1 MPGAPSDRRSCP
13 RQVERVRRRGKIL
26 AGMGIRAGEMELS
39 VKSVKEDS
47 GNDVKGGNDNLSL
60 FCCQNRRCVAY
71 GTRGAGNL
79 RFAGRIG
86 KHKDIRLLQCR
97 TCKKRFSQRKGTV
110 FYRAHMPVEKVVS
123 ILEHVQ
129 EGCGMRATGRLMR
142 VKEDTVIRYAKL
154 GGAHAGRL
162 HEELLAFSPSDPG
175 IAVGREVGVR
185 RQEAGPVR
193 PAGRG
198 RP

>member
-1 MPGAPSDRRSCP
+1 
-13 RQVERVRRRGKIL
+13 
-26 AGMGIRAGEMELS
+26 MELS

-47 GNDVKGGNDNLSL
+47 GSGGKNGNDNLSL
-60 FCCQNRRCVAY
+60 FCCQNKRCVAY

-110 FYRAHMPVEKVVS
+110 FYRSHTPVEKVVS

-129 EGCGMRATGRLMR
+129 EGCGMRATGRLLR
-142 VKEDTVIRYAKL
+142 VKEDTVIRYARL
-154 GGAHAGRL
+154 GGDHAAGL
-162 HEELLAFSPSDPG
+162 HEELLAFSPSDRG
-175 IAVGREVGVR
+175 SAVRREVVVR
-185 RQEAGPVR
+185 RQETGLVR